1 MKPIDETRFYTPK
14 EIAELFRISTQTVYN
29 LINKGELKAVK
40 FGNTYRISGA
50 VLKEYIERST
60 MSQDG

>member
-40 FGNTYRISGA
+40 FGNTYRIAGTS
-50 VLKEYIERST
+50 LKEYVEAQT
-60 MSQDG
+60 KD